1 MLQLSCANYKAGSY
15 ITIEGKVED
24 RFYIIQQGQV
34 RCERRDAASDA
45 GFDMLGP
52 GDFVGVVA
60 CMAGMSQIENSVAVT
75 DVVVIAV
82 RREQYS
88 DLIKQNTPIAM
99 KIIRTFAARMRNVN
113 GLLMLSTT
121 NTVAEDSS
129 EQIFKAARFYDGAGK
144 SDIAIF
150 GYYQYLKAAP
160 GGANA
165 ETAKTR
171 FLALKP
177 NSHAVYFDSNADML
191 RKYPQDTMIFSEA
204 QPGAEMFII
213 QSGQVKI
220 GKIVG
225 GNEVTF
231 AILKK
236 GDMFGEMALL
246 ENKPRSASAIANED
260 CTLMVVNKHTFVQM
274 VTTQPQMIARL
285 TTTLAERLWS
295 MSRQLINARIEDP
308 IQRMLDM
315 LALQVEKAKL
325 PPDFVRDYK
334 TGLSV
339 EDVADM
345 CSLSEEEKEQCLFAF
360 KQDSHIKLDYLGG
373 EGGKIVISNCEEL
386 IKHASFARSK
396 VSNSG
401 A

>member
-1 MLQLSCANYKAGSY
+1 MLQLSYVNYTAGSY
-15 ITIEGKVED
+15 LTIEGKMES
-24 RFYIIQQGQV
+24 RFFIIQQGQV
-34 RCERRDAASDA
+34 RCERRDASPEA
-45 GFDMLGP
+45 GFTTLGP

-60 CMAGMSQIENSVAVT
+60 CMAGVSQIENSVAVT

-82 RREQYS
+82 RRDQYP

-99 KIIRTFAARMRNVN
+99 KMIRMFAARMRTVN
-113 GLLMLSTT
+113 ELLMFSTVS
-121 NTVAEDSS
+121 TVAKDTT
-129 EQIFKAARFYDGAGK
+129 EQIFKSAQFYDAAGK

-150 GYYQYLKAAP
+150 GYYQYLKTTSS
-160 GGANA
+160 GANA
-165 ETAKTR
+165 ETAKQR

-177 NSHAVYFDSNADML
+177 KSHAVYFESNADML

-204 QPGAEMFII
+204 QSGAEMFII

-260 CTLMVVNKHTFVQM
+260 CTLMVVNKHTFEQM

-295 MSRQLINARIEDP
+295 MSRQLINVRIEDP

-325 PPDFVRDYK
+325 PPHFEQEYK
-334 TGLSV
+334 TGLTV

-345 CSLSEEEKEQCLFAF
+345 CGLSEMEKAQYLYTF
-360 KQDSHIKLDYLGG
+360 KQDPHIKIDYQDGT
-373 EGGKIVISNCEEL
+373 GGKVIVSNCAEL
-386 IKHASFARSK
+386 LKHAMFARNK
-396 VSNSG
+396 FFREN

>member
-1 MLQLSCANYKAGSY
+1 M
-15 ITIEGKVED
+15 
-24 RFYIIQQGQV
+24 
-34 RCERRDAASDA
+34 RCERRDAKSEM

-52 GDFVGVVA
+52 GDFVGVVS
-60 CMAGMSQIENSVAVT
+60 CMAGMTQIENAIATT

-82 RREQYS
+82 RREQYP

-99 KIIRTFAARMRNVN
+99 KMIRTFAARMRNVN
-113 GLLMLSTT
+113 EMLMLSTT
-121 NTVAEDSS
+121 NTVSGDTND
-129 EQIFKAARFYDGAGK
+129 QIFRAAQFYDNAHK

-150 GYYQYLKAAP
+150 GYYQYLKTAP
-160 GGANA
+160 TGENA
-165 ETAKTR
+165 EIAKQR

-177 NSHAVYFDSNADML
+177 KSHAVYFESNADML
-191 RKYPQDTMIFSEA
+191 RKYPQDTMIFSES

-213 QSGQVKI
+213 QGGQVKI

-260 CTLMVVNKHTFVQM
+260 CTLMVVNKHNFEQM

-295 MSRQLINARIEDP
+295 MSRQLINTKITDP
-308 IQRMLDM
+308 IQKMLDM

-325 PPDFVRDYK
+325 APNMRHDYK

-345 CSLSEEEKEQCLFAF
+345 CSLSEEEKARYLYVF
-360 KQDSHIKLDYLGG
+360 KQDSHIKMDYQNGT
-373 EGGKIVISNCEEL
+373 GGKIIISDCEEL
-386 IKHASFARSK
+386 IKHASFTRNKVARPSG
-396 VSNSG
+396 VSF
-401 A
+401 APV